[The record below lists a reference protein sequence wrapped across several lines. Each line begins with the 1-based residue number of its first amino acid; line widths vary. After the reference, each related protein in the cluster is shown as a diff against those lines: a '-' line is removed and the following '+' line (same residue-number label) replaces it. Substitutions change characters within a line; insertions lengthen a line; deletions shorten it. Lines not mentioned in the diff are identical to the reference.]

1 MIRLQL
7 NLPEGTVS
15 YNETGAMLGVPVE
28 HTPIQIKNFGMP
40 FEITGYITKNDFLA
54 YSLYSSARKFTVAEQ
69 ISMLTVLGFKTV
81 PYFENENGQ
90 GNQLITLKNQYSMY
104 DAKWISLPSGK
115 EFKIPEL
122 AHINSI
128 EYVMGADRALTLRAT
143 TDKGV
148 FDVIDMKLVAYF
160 QPGCTAKV
168 WNDELQPMNT
178 APVTCPPPTFCPK
191 CNNPLKRVQIY
202 PDLPMFYKCTNSIC
216 DILVLD
222 EPAEGTQGSV
232 EEEITAATVQ
242 ENFPEQGSDEVTGE
256 PISGDTVPGEVVT
269 DDTETADAEVIIDTA
284 EEAAVAQPVKCYVD
298 SAKVDAEVADKLV
311 AEGKII
317 VVDDIEDASCILVKT
332 KLAVSK
338 NARSLSKE
346 FNKELIPV
354 TDFE

>member
-40 FEITGYITKNDFLA
+40 FEITGYVTKNDFLA

-122 AHINSI
+122 ANVNSI
-128 EYVMGADRALTLRAT
+128 EYVMGSDRALTLRAT

-168 WNDELQPMNT
+168 WNGELQPMNT
-178 APVTCPPPTFCPK
+178 APVTCPPPSFCPK

-202 PDLPMFYKCTNSIC
+202 PDLPLFYKCTSSIC
-216 DILVLD
+216 DMLVLD
-222 EPAEGTQGSV
+222 EPAEGTQGAV
-232 EEEITAATVQ
+232 EEEVKPAEVQ
-242 ENFPEQGSDEVTGE
+242 ADFPGQESDEAKGE
-256 PISGDTVPGEVVT
+256 SVSEDTVSSETVTEEADVTNEDTTDAAEVV
-269 DDTETADAEVIIDTA
+269 
-284 EEAAVAQPVKCYVD
+284 VKKCFVD
-298 SAKVDAEVADKLV
+298 SAKVDEDAVDDLIKA
-311 AEGKII
+311 GKIE
-317 VVDDIEDASCILVKT
+317 VVEQIEDADCILVKT

-338 NARSLSKE
+338 NARNLSKE
-346 FNKELIPV
+346 FEKELVPI

>member
-7 NLPEGTVS
+7 NLPHGVVNYS
-15 YNETGAMLGVPVE
+15 ETGALLGIPVE
-28 HTPIQIKNFGMP
+28 HTPIQIKNFGIP
-40 FEITGYITKNDFLA
+40 IEITGYITKNDFLA

-81 PYFENENGQ
+81 PYFENEKGQ

-122 AHINSI
+122 AHINSV

-168 WNDELQPMNT
+168 WDGELQPMNT
-178 APVTCPPPTFCPK
+178 APVTCPAPTFCPK

-202 PDLPMFYKCTNSIC
+202 PDLPMFYKCTSSIC
-216 DILVLD
+216 DMLVLD

-232 EEEITAATVQ
+232 EEEVTPAQ
-242 ENFPEQGSDEVTGE
+242 KSDEVTSE
-256 PISGDTVPGEVVT
+256 PISEDIVSGEVVT
-269 DDTETADAEVIIDTA
+269 ENADAEAITDT
-284 EEAAVAQPVKCYVD
+284 ENEVAVAQPVKCYVD
-298 SAKVDAEVADKLV
+298 SVKVDSEVEDRLI
-311 AEGKII
+311 AEGKIV
-317 VVDDIEDASCILVKT
+317 VVDNIEDADCILVKS

-338 NARSLSKE
+338 NVRSLGKE
-346 FNKELIPV
+346 FNKELVPIN
-354 TDFE
+354 DFEK

>member
-40 FEITGYITKNDFLA
+40 FEITGYVTKNDFLA

-122 AHINSI
+122 ANVNSI
-128 EYVMGADRALTLRAT
+128 EYVMGSDRALTLRAT

-168 WNDELQPMNT
+168 WNGELQPMNT

-202 PDLPMFYKCTNSIC
+202 PDLPLFYKCTSSIC
-216 DILVLD
+216 DMLVLD
-222 EPAEGTQGSV
+222 KPAEGTQGAV
-232 EEEITAATVQ
+232 EEEVKPAEVQ
-242 ENFPEQGSDEVTGE
+242 EDFPGQES
-256 PISGDTVPGEVVT
+256 
-269 DDTETADAEVIIDTA
+269 
-284 EEAAVAQPVKCYVD
+284 EEAASESISEDTVSSETVTEEADVTNEDTTDAAEVVVKKCFVD
-298 SAKVDAEVADKLV
+298 SAKVDVDAVDTLV
-311 AEGKII
+311 KAGKIE
-317 VVDDIEDASCILVKT
+317 VVEQIEDADCILVKT

-338 NARSLSKE
+338 NARNLSKE
-346 FNKELIPV
+346 FEKELVPI
-354 TDFE
+354 TEFE

>member
-40 FEITGYITKNDFLA
+40 FEITGYVTKNDFLA

-122 AHINSI
+122 ANINSI
-128 EYVMGADRALTLRAT
+128 EYVMGSDRALTLRAT

-168 WNDELQPMNT
+168 WNGELQPMNT
-178 APVTCPPPTFCPK
+178 APVTCPPPPFCPR

-202 PDLPMFYKCTNSIC
+202 PDLPLFYKCTSSIC
-216 DILVLD
+216 DMLVLD
-222 EPAEGTQGSV
+222 EPAEGTQGAV
-232 EEEITAATVQ
+232 EEEVKPTEVQ
-242 ENFPEQGSDEVTGE
+242 EDFPGQES
-256 PISGDTVPGEVVT
+256 
-269 DDTETADAEVIIDTA
+269 
-284 EEAAVAQPVKCYVD
+284 EEAASESISEDTVSSETVTEEADTTDEDTTDAAEVVVKKCFVD
-298 SAKVDAEVADKLV
+298 SAKVDEDAVDTLV
-311 AEGKII
+311 KAGKIE
-317 VVDDIEDASCILVKT
+317 VVEQIEDADCILVKT

-338 NARSLSKE
+338 NARNLSKE
-346 FNKELIPV
+346 FEKELVPI
-354 TDFE
+354 TEFE

>member
-122 AHINSI
+122 ANVNSI
-128 EYVMGADRALTLRAT
+128 EYVMGSDRALTLRAT

-148 FDVIDMKLVAYF
+148 FDIIDMKLVAYF
-160 QPGCTAKV
+160 QPGCTVKV
-168 WNDELQPMNT
+168 WNGELQPMNT

-202 PDLPMFYKCTNSIC
+202 PDLPMFYKCTSSIC
-216 DILVLD
+216 DMLVLD
-222 EPAEGTQGSV
+222 ESAEGTQSAV
-232 EEEITAATVQ
+232 EEGKTSATTQ
-242 ENFPEQGSDEVTGE
+242 DDFPEQKSDEATEE
-256 PISGDTVPGEVVT
+256 PISKDTVSDGVVT
-269 DDTETADAEVIIDTA
+269 EDSEIAA
-284 EEAAVAQPVKCYVD
+284 EEATTDTIEENAVAQPVKCYVD
-298 SAKVDAEVADKLV
+298 SAKVDTEVEDKLV
-311 AEGKII
+311 AAGKIV
-317 VVDDIEDASCILVKT
+317 VVDHIEDADCILVKT

-338 NARSLSKE
+338 NARNLSKE
-346 FNKELIPV
+346 FNKELVPV

>member
-40 FEITGYITKNDFLA
+40 FEITGYVTKNDFLA

-122 AHINSI
+122 ANVNSI
-128 EYVMGADRALTLRAT
+128 EYVMGSDRALTLRAT

-168 WNDELQPMNT
+168 WNGELQPMNT
-178 APVTCPPPTFCPK
+178 APVTCPPPPFCPK

-202 PDLPMFYKCTNSIC
+202 PDLPLFYKCTSSIC
-216 DILVLD
+216 DMLVLD
-222 EPAEGTQGSV
+222 EPAEGTQGAV
-232 EEEITAATVQ
+232 EEEVKPTEVQ
-242 ENFPEQGSDEVTGE
+242 EDFPGQES
-256 PISGDTVPGEVVT
+256 
-269 DDTETADAEVIIDTA
+269 
-284 EEAAVAQPVKCYVD
+284 EEAASKSISEDTVSSETVTEEADTTDEDTTDAAEVVVKKCFVD
-298 SAKVDAEVADKLV
+298 SAKVDEDAVDTLV
-311 AEGKII
+311 KAGKIE
-317 VVDDIEDASCILVKT
+317 VVEQIEDADCILVKT

-338 NARSLSKE
+338 NARNLSKE
-346 FNKELIPV
+346 FEKELVPI

>member
-40 FEITGYITKNDFLA
+40 FEITGYVTKNDFLA

-122 AHINSI
+122 ANINSI
-128 EYVMGADRALTLRAT
+128 EYVMGSDRALTLRAT

-168 WNDELQPMNT
+168 WNGELQPMNT
-178 APVTCPPPTFCPK
+178 APVTCPPPPFCPR

-202 PDLPMFYKCTNSIC
+202 PDLPLFYKSTSSIC
-216 DILVLD
+216 DMLVLD
-222 EPAEGTQGSV
+222 EPAEGTQGAV
-232 EEEITAATVQ
+232 EEEVKPTEVQ
-242 ENFPEQGSDEVTGE
+242 EDFPGQES
-256 PISGDTVPGEVVT
+256 
-269 DDTETADAEVIIDTA
+269 
-284 EEAAVAQPVKCYVD
+284 EEAASESISEDTVSSETVTEEADTTDEDTTDAAEVVVKKCFVD
-298 SAKVDAEVADKLV
+298 SAKVDEDAVDTLV
-311 AEGKII
+311 KAGKIE
-317 VVDDIEDASCILVKT
+317 VVEQIEDADCILVKT

-338 NARSLSKE
+338 NARNLSKE
-346 FNKELIPV
+346 FEKELVPI
-354 TDFE
+354 TEFE

>member
-40 FEITGYITKNDFLA
+40 FEITGYVTKNDFLA

-122 AHINSI
+122 ANVNSI
-128 EYVMGADRALTLRAT
+128 EYVMGSDRALTLRAT

-148 FDVIDMKLVAYF
+148 FDIIDMKLVAYF

-168 WNDELQPMNT
+168 WNGELQPMNT

-202 PDLPMFYKCTNSIC
+202 PDLPMFYKCTSSIC
-216 DILVLD
+216 DMLVLD

-232 EEEITAATVQ
+232 EEEVTPETVQ
-242 ENFPEQGSDEVTGE
+242 EDFPKQKSDEATNE
-256 PISGDTVPGEVVT
+256 PISEDTASGEVVT
-269 DDTETADAEVIIDTA
+269 EDAETADDEVTTDTA

-298 SAKVDAEVADKLV
+298 SSKVDAEVEDKLV
-311 AEGKII
+311 AAGKIL
-317 VVDDIEDASCILVKT
+317 VVDDIENADCILVKT
-332 KLAVSK
+332 KLSVSK

-346 FNKELIPV
+346 FNKELVPV

>member
-122 AHINSI
+122 AHINSV
-128 EYVMGADRALTLRAT
+128 EYVMGSDRALTLRAT

-148 FDVIDMKLVAYF
+148 FDIIDMKLVAYF
-160 QPGCTAKV
+160 QPGCIAKV
-168 WNDELQPMNT
+168 WNGELQPMNT

-202 PDLPMFYKCTNSIC
+202 PDLPMFYKCTSSIC
-216 DILVLD
+216 DMLVLD
-222 EPAEGTQGSV
+222 EPAEGTQGAA
-232 EEEITAATVQ
+232 EEEVTPATVQ
-242 ENFPEQGSDEVTGE
+242 EDFPEPKSDEAPSEPISEVAVSDEV
-256 PISGDTVPGEVVT
+256 VT
-269 DDTETADAEVIIDTA
+269 EDAETADDEATTDTA
-284 EEAAVAQPVKCYVD
+284 DEAAVAQPVKCYVD
-298 SAKVDAEVADKLV
+298 STKVDAEVEDKLV
-311 AEGKII
+311 AEGKIV
-317 VVDDIEDASCILVKT
+317 VVDDIEEADCILVKT

-338 NARSLSKE
+338 NARNLSKE
-346 FNKELIPV
+346 FGKELVPV

>member
-40 FEITGYITKNDFLA
+40 FEITGYVTKNDFLA

-122 AHINSI
+122 ANVNSI

-168 WNDELQPMNT
+168 WNGELQPMNT

-202 PDLPMFYKCTNSIC
+202 PDLPLFYKCTSSIC
-216 DILVLD
+216 DMLVLD
-222 EPAEGTQGSV
+222 EPAEGTQGAV
-232 EEEITAATVQ
+232 EEEVKPAEVQ
-242 ENFPEQGSDEVTGE
+242 EDFPGQEPDEAEGE
-256 PISGDTVPGEVVT
+256 PISEDTVSSETVT
-269 DDTETADAEVIIDTA
+269 EEADVAEEEDITDTA
-284 EEAAVAQPVKCYVD
+284 EDVEVVKCFVD
-298 SAKVDAEVADKLV
+298 SAKVDEDAVDTLV
-311 AEGKII
+311 KAGKIE
-317 VVDDIEDASCILVKT
+317 VVEQIEDADCILVKT

-338 NARSLSKE
+338 NARNLSKE
-346 FNKELIPV
+346 FEKELVPI